1 MKNYKN
7 KHIGAAI
14 LAIGIIIVTVMPIQ
28 GIVMDII
35 SIAFAVLAGEFTARA
50 AKGDELTEHNIA
62 RSNKITLVALIA
74 ALVILGV
81 SGDENERV
89 NLSSEVFWIIAAGAI
104 ALRSILF
111 LCFDRTP
118 KEEMQEE

>member
-14 LAIGIIIVTVMPIQ
+14 LATGIIIITVMPIQ

-50 AKGDELTEHNIA
+50 TKGDELTEHNIA
-62 RSNKITLVALIA
+62 KSNKITLIVLICA
-74 ALVILGV
+74 MVVLGV
-81 SGDENERV
+81 CGDENERV
-89 NLSSEVFWIIAAGAI
+89 DLSANVFWVIAAGAV
-104 ALRSILF
+104 AFRSILF
-111 LCFDRTP
+111 LWFDRMP